1 MKIEKKNNENFM
13 LDLHNLMNNKQFRI
27 FYNKYFDN
35 WLNINTIIMYFKLYE
50 VVEISFF
57 KKFNRV
63 IIKEE
68 MLFILNNII
77 KNNILRKIVVDNYT
91 LFKDTNEYNMIL
103 NKTITNN
110 INSIEY
116 EEILNNENTENNE

>member
-63 IIKEE
+63 IKKEE

>member
-63 IIKEE
+63 IKKEE

-116 EEILNNENTENNE
+116 EEILNNENNE